1 MLFDFL
7 TPHWLGRAH
16 TYHGEMGPLRY
27 RFRMDAKEKTVEAS
41 AYTKFCFEAA
51 TDVVTETFSWDEEGV
66 GKLRSWMQGHY
77 DRIVSEPERE
87 KNA

>member
-41 AYTKFCFEAA
+41 VYTKVCFEAA
-51 TDVVTETFSWDEEGV
+51 TDAVTETFAWDEAGV
-66 GKLRSWMQGHY
+66 SALRVWMQGHY
-77 DRIVSEPERE
+77 ERIVSETESE